1 MAAARN
7 RTAPTETLDFSPTA
21 LSQPC
26 RRQGRKWPVAFTLVI
41 VVMATWGSA
50 VAWGWG
56 FTGHRIAGQIAAD
69 RLNPHARQAIADLL
83 GPKDTLSNASTW
95 ADTVRKEH
103 PEAATW
109 HYVNV
114 PITEAKYDLKY
125 EDPKGG
131 VVSKIG
137 EFQKILGDPNAPRL
151 QRQEALKFL
160 IHFVEDMHQP
170 VHVGH
175 RDDRGGN
182 NLQVQ
187 FFDKGSNLHR
197 VWDTDLIEH
206 DKHSVPDYVRTL
218 EARISPELA
227 TEWTRGTVEDWA
239 NESLMIAKKAYLQP
253 GTTTELRPGAKLG
266 QSYYQAN
273 LPIAEQRLAQSGVRL
288 ASLLN
293 LIFP

>member
-1 MAAARN
+1 MTTVPTRRTIVQPLAQLRPGSRRRVRLGIASLLVLGLMAA
-7 RTAPTETLDFSPTA
+7 
-21 LSQPC
+21 
-26 RRQGRKWPVAFTLVI
+26 
-41 VVMATWGSA
+41 WGPA
-50 VAWGWG
+50 VAWAWG
-56 FTGHRIAGQIAAD
+56 FTGHRIAGQIAFD
-69 RLNPHARQAIADLL
+69 RLTPGARQAVADLL
-83 GPKDTLSNASTW
+83 DRGQTMSEASTW
-95 ADTVRKEH
+95 ADTVRKDH

-114 PITEAKYDLKY
+114 PITEMKYDRKY

-137 EFQKILGDPNAPRL
+137 EFQRVLADKSLPRP

-160 IHFVEDMHQP
+160 IHFVQDMHQP

-206 DKHSVPDYVRTL
+206 HKRAVPDYVRLL
-218 EARISPELA
+218 EARITPELA
-227 TEWTRGTVEDWA
+227 TEWTQGSVEDWA
-239 NESLMIAKKAYLQP
+239 NESLAIAKRAYTQP
-253 GTTTELRPGAKLG
+253 GGTGELRSGAKLG
-266 QSYYQAN
+266 EPYYQAN
-273 LPIAEQRLAQSGVRL
+273 LPLAEQRIAQAGVRL

-293 LIFP
+293 ATFP

>member
-1 MAAARN
+1 MPATPN
-7 RTAPTETLDFSPTA
+7 RTSETDSPVKST
-21 LSQPC
+21 LPHPGP
-26 RRQGRKWPVAFTLVI
+26 RRGVARAIASF
-41 VVMATWGSA
+41 VVLGLLAAWGPA
-50 VAWGWG
+50 VAWAWG
-56 FTGHRIAGQIAAD
+56 GAGHRIAGQIAAD
-69 RLNPHARQAIADLL
+69 RLTPNAKQAIADLL
-83 GPKDTLSNASTW
+83 GPGETVANVSSW
-95 ADTVRKEH
+95 ADTVRREH
-103 PEAATW
+103 PESATW

-114 PITEAKYDLKY
+114 PITESKYDRKY

-137 EFQKILGDPNAPRL
+137 DFQKIVGDPNVPRP

-206 DKHSVPDYVRTL
+206 NKRSPSDYVKAL
-218 EARISPELA
+218 ESRITPELA
-227 TEWTRGTVEDWA
+227 IEWTKGTVEDWA
-239 NESLMIAKKAYLQP
+239 NESLTIAKTAYLVP
-253 GTTTELRPGAKLG
+253 GTTTELRSGAKLG
-266 QSYYQAN
+266 QSYYEAN
-273 LPIAEQRLAQSGVRL
+273 LPLAEQRVAQAGVRL

-293 LIFP
+293 AIFP